1 VAYASWEASVTEDSA
16 KAEAMPLYNI
26 VHLAIDYC
34 FLEVI
39 FENDCAFI
47 ILLINN
53 DMSSRAGAIWVLK
66 FRDQE

>member
-1 VAYASWEASVTEDSA
+1 VAYASWEASVTEDST

-26 VHLAIDYC
+26 VHLANNYC

-47 ILLINN
+47 NHLYKG
-53 DMSSRAGAIWVLK
+53 MASA
-66 FRDQE
+66 FTE